1 MSRWQ
6 RIIAAPANAGR
17 AIRRG
22 IRAIGRG
29 IGAAVVTVVSAFDL
43 RDAMLFAG
51 VGLLGYGLYDIY
63 PPAAFI
69 VPGAIFVAVATFG
82 AR

>member
-6 RIIAAPANAGR
+6 RILAAPANAGR
-17 AIRRG
+17 AV
-22 IRAIGRG
+22 GRG
-29 IGAAVVTVVSAFDL
+29 ILAVGRGTGVAVDTVISAFDL

-51 VGLLGYGLYDIY
+51 VGLLGYGLNDIY
-63 PPAAFI
+63 PPAAYI